1 MQTLL
6 DLLRDFPFIET
17 EGYHVGPDC
26 AVALVAILTGP
37 IRRLL
42 RTAPGFLFTAPTA
55 GSGKTLLANVVS
67 LICTDRPAPTM
78 RQGANDEELE
88 KRIGAFLL
96 QGVSMLNIDNMER
109 ALGGELLCS
118 LLTEPEVT
126 IRILGES
133 RVPALPTNFLFMT
146 TGNNAEVKGDMRR
159 RMLLC
164 GLDPKSESPEKRS
177 FEVDLYNYIPLHRG
191 ELITAALTILS
202 AYHCAGQPNQ
212 GLEPYGSFSGS
223 DWVRSALVWLDC
235 ADPCLTR
242 ARFHRP

>member
-1 MQTLL
+1 
-6 DLLRDFPFIET
+6 
-17 EGYHVGPDC
+17 
-26 AVALVAILTGP
+26 
-37 IRRLL
+37 
-42 RTAPGFLFTAPTA
+42 
-55 GSGKTLLANVVS
+55 
-67 LICTDRPAPTM
+67 
-78 RQGANDEELE
+78 
-88 KRIGAFLL
+88 
-96 QGVSMLNIDNMER
+96 MLNIDNMER

-212 GLEPYGSFSGS
+212 GLEPYGSFSQWS